1 MGSIRDNSL
10 APNRANGSARSL
22 LPGRGRKPQSGEEGS
37 LHIDESL
44 VQRAARGGGPHR
56 RNRQAAHLPHIPP
69 LRWQAPL
76 LEACYDIRPGQELLG
91 HQDVRTIMISTPVL
105 NRANAVVER

>member
-22 LPGRGRKPQSGEEGS
+22 LPGRGRKPQSGEEGRR
-37 LHIDESL
+37 HIDESL
-44 VQRAARGGGPHR
+44 VQRAAREAVRTAGIVKRATCHTDHHSVAR
-56 RNRQAAHLPHIPP
+56 L
-69 LRWQAPL
+69 L

-91 HQDVRTIMISTPVL
+91 HQDVRTMISTPVL